1 MTTIKEILKAFVK
14 KSYWLACIA
23 YVIHDFYCGIKYA
36 HGDLST
42 ASGTTYTSL
51 DLESSLEYIHKS
63 FAMYK
68 TLANVGRFFGNVAEV
83 APGNN
88 AGISLLFVNDGCDH
102 VDLVDRFKP
111 ITNNAKN
118 ERIYSALGA
127 RHPALSKLLST
138 PRNSH
143 SETLPKI
150 SYQFGSHASAEEFF
164 FRKPEQ
170 YDFIVSC
177 AVLEHVADVERALC
191 GMMSALKHGG
201 TMIHIVDL
209 RDHGMFSLRWHELKF
224 LEVPS
229 AIYPHMV
236 SHSGRPNRTLLT
248 QYKEIVSGLQGDFQ
262 ILITSL
268 AGVGEITPH
277 TPYAVVPEAAR
288 LASLEYVESVRR
300 RFARKIQR
308 YSSEDLSVNGFAL
321 IGRKA

>member
-1 MTTIKEILKAFVK
+1 MTIIEEILKAFVK
-14 KSYWLACIA
+14 KNYWLACIA
-23 YVIHDFYCGIKYA
+23 YVIHDAYCGIKYA

-42 ASGTTYTSL
+42 SSGTIYTSL
-51 DLESSLEYIHKS
+51 DLEHSLEYIHKS
-63 FAMYK
+63 FGMYR
-68 TLANVGRFFGNVAEV
+68 TLANVERFFGNVAEV
-83 APGNN
+83 GPGNN

-111 ITNNAKN
+111 ITNNATN
-118 ERIYSALGA
+118 ERIYSALGE
-127 RHPALSKLLST
+127 RHPALNKLLSA
-138 PRNSH
+138 PRNGN
-143 SETLPKI
+143 ETLPKI
-150 SYQFGSHASAEEFF
+150 SYQFGSDASAEEFF

-177 AVLEHVADVERALC
+177 AVLEHVADVERTLC

-236 SHSGRPNRTLLT
+236 SYSGRPNRTLLT
-248 QYKEIVSGLQGDFQ
+248 QYKEILSGLQGDFQ
-262 ILITSL
+262 ILVTSL
-268 AGVGEITPH
+268 AGVGEITPN
-277 TPYAVVPEAAR
+277 TAYAVVPEAAR
-288 LASLEYVESVRR
+288 LASLQYVEAVRQ

-321 IGRKA
+321 IGRKP